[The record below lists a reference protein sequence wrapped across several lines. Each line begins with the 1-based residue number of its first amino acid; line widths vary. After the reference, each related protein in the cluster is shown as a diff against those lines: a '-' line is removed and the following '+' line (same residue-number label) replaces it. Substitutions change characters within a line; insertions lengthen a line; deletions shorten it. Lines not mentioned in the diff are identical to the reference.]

1 MLYMAQLFYSLLPY
15 WSFLLIHEKK
25 GISSADSQ
33 ASIASYQSLLFDGG
47 FQIYL
52 VPDSKIIK

>member
-1 MLYMAQLFYSLLPY
+1 MVQLPCSLLPC
-15 WSFLLIHEKK
+15 WSFLLIHERKE
-25 GISSADSQ
+25 ISSADSQ
-33 ASIASYQSLLFDGG
+33 ASIASYQSLLFDGA

>member
-1 MLYMAQLFYSLLPY
+1 MVPLPYSLLRS
-15 WSFLLIHEKK
+15 WSFLLTHERKE
-25 GISSADSQ
+25 ISAADSQ